1 MTDLATVKLIIEQY
15 AKHEWTVRRAAL
27 STASIASVGAGLA
40 SLYADIEIEES
51 PNEALW
57 FSRRTLPDREAWELR
72 RLSGS
77 PFALV
82 AVLDDSLPEDE
93 REELLRET
101 EHRMFD
107 GSHPEPT
114 SH

>member
-1 MTDLATVKLIIEQY
+1 MTDPD
-15 AKHEWTVRRAAL
+15 
-27 STASIASVGAGLA
+27 SIAATIGQYERHGWVLRKA
-40 SLYADIEIEES
+40 SLSQDRLSQLRSSHPSADLSEGSHEF
-51 PNEALW
+51 LW
-57 FSRRTLPDREAWELR
+57 FSRRSLPDREAWEIR

-82 AVLDDSLPEDE
+82 AVIEDSASDE
-93 REELLRET
+93 ERNAILRET
-101 EHRMFD
+101 ERRMFD

>member
-1 MTDLATVKLIIEQY
+1 MTDLGAITSIVERY
-15 AKHEWTVRRAAL
+15 AKHDWVIRRAAL
-27 STASIASVGAGLA
+27 SPASIASVGAGLA
-40 SLYADIEIEES
+40 SLYAGVQIEES
-51 PNEALW
+51 ANEALW

-82 AVLDDSLPEDE
+82 AVREDSLPEDE
-93 REELLRET
+93 REELLRDIER
-101 EHRMFD
+101 RMFD
-107 GSHPEPT
+107 GSHPEPI

>member
-1 MTDLATVKLIIEQY
+1 VDLETIQAVIDQY
-15 AKHEWTVRRAAL
+15 AKHGWQLRRALVSAEGADRL
-27 STASIASVGAGLA
+27 SAEPGFAEVRIVAVDSG
-40 SLYADIEIEES
+40 
-51 PNEALW
+51 NEALW
-57 FSRRTLPDREAWELR
+57 FSRRSLPDREAWELR

-82 AVLDDSLPEDE
+82 AILEDSFDDGE
-93 REELLRET
+93 REGVLEAT
-101 EHRMFD
+101 ERRMFD

>member
-1 MTDLATVKLIIEQY
+1 MDRETIQAVIDQY
-15 AKHEWTVRRAAL
+15 AKHGWQLRRAL
-27 STASIASVGAGLA
+27 VSSED
-40 SLYADIEIEES
+40 ADIFSSEFGFDEIKIATVKSE
-51 PNEALW
+51 NQALW

-82 AVLDDSLPEDE
+82 AILEDSFDGDE
-93 REELLRET
+93 REAVLEAT
-101 EHRMFD
+101 ERQMFD